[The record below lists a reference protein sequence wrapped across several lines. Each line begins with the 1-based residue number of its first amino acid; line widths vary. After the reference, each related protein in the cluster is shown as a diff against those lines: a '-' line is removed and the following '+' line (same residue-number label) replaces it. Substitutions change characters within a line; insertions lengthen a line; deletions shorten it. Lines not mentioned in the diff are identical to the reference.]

1 MLAILIWSCLFKVLG
16 ENRTPKIVT
25 SRYTTLTREF
35 LYAEDAAERIL
46 LAAERYN
53 KPSSVNLSAGF
64 DISIK
69 DLVGLITSLVN
80 FEGKIF

>member
-1 MLAILIWSCLFKVLG
+1 M
-16 ENRTPKIVT
+16 
-25 SRYTTLTREF
+25 TREF